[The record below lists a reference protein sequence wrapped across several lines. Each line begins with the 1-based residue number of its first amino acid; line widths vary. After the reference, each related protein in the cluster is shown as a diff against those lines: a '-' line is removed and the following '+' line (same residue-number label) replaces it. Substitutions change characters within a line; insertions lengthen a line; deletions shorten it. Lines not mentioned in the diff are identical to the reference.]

1 MEDSSNPSKRPAG
14 RALATGKVSLVG
26 AGPGD
31 PGLITVRGLELLSR
45 AEVVLHDALAHPAL
59 LEVCQGAE
67 IHDVGKRYGE
77 GAPDQDKI
85 NRKLIELARAGRQVV
100 RLKGGDP
107 LLFARGAEEVLAL
120 VEAGIPFEIVP
131 GISSPVATSAYAGI
145 SLTHRDLS
153 SSVTFITGSDRAG
166 KQWSPE
172 SWRKLATATDTI
184 CVLMGMRRIEQIT
197 LAIIEG
203 GRDRKTPAAV
213 IHWGARPE
221 QRVVTGTLE
230 TIANVAREAKVKNP
244 AVIVIG
250 DVVQLRETMRWYD
263 RQPLFGKRLLLPRAA
278 EQSRATAAA
287 IRERGAEPVVFPLI
301 ELSDPPDRD
310 RLLRAAREL
319 ERYDWVLLTSIN
331 GVERLFSALRE
342 LGLDA
347 RAFGAAKVGVIG
359 PRTAAALAR
368 HGVHA
373 DLVAEEFV
381 GEGLARGLLDRAA
394 ATRKVLIV
402 RALEA
407 REALPDA
414 LRAAGI
420 DVDVVAAY
428 RTDPLPEERAS
439 ELFAL
444 FEQRGIDSVL
454 LTSSSIAR
462 SLLTALG
469 ARRSEL
475 LAQVTLASIGPITSA
490 TLAEYGI
497 VPQVT
502 ADVYTVPGV
511 LDALER
517 YFAAEPE

>member
-1 MEDSSNPSKRPAG
+1 M
-14 RALATGKVSLVG
+14 TGKVSLVG

-31 PGLITVRGLELLSR
+31 PGLITVRGLTLLSE

-59 LEVCQGAE
+59 LEVCSGAE

-77 GAPDQDKI
+77 DSPAQDEI
-85 NRKLIELARAGRQVV
+85 NRLLIELAKAGRHVV

-120 VEAGIPFEIVP
+120 ARAGIPFEIVP

-166 KQWSPE
+166 KEWSPE

-184 CVLMGMRRIEQIT
+184 CVLMGMRRLEQISR
-197 LAIIEG
+197 AIIEG
-203 GRDRKTPAAV
+203 GRAPETPAAV
-213 IHWGARPE
+213 IYWGARPE
-221 QRVVTGTLE
+221 QRVVTSTLE
-230 TIANVAREAKVKNP
+230 NIARDARTANVKNP
-244 AVIVIG
+244 SVIVIG
-250 DVVQLRETMRWYD
+250 DVVRLRETMRWYD
-263 RQPLFGKRLLLPRAA
+263 EQPLFAKRILLPRAA

-287 IRERGAEPVVFPLI
+287 IRERGADPMVFPLI
-301 ELSDPPDRD
+301 ELSEPPDRE
-310 RLLRAAREL
+310 RLERALREL
-319 ERYDWVLLTSIN
+319 SRYDWVLFTSIN
-331 GVERLFSALRE
+331 GVERAFSGLRE
-342 LGLDA
+342 LKLDA

-359 PRTAAALAR
+359 PRTRDALAR
-368 HGVHA
+368 HGVQA

-381 GEGLARGLLDRAA
+381 GEGLAQGVLDRSAGV
-394 ATRKVLIV
+394 RRVLII

-407 REALPDA
+407 RETLPDA
-414 LRAAGI
+414 LRGAGI

-428 RTDPLPEERAS
+428 RTDPLPKERAA
-439 ELFAL
+439 ELTKL
-444 FEQRGIDSVL
+444 FEQRAVDVVL

-462 SLLTALG
+462 SLLSLLG
-469 ARRSEL
+469 DRRSEL
-475 LAQVTLASIGPITSA
+475 LAAVTVASIGPITTR
-490 TLAEYGI
+490 TLEEHGV

-502 ADVYTVPGV
+502 ADVFTVPGL

-517 YFAAEPE
+517 YFAT

>member
-1 MEDSSNPSKRPAG
+1 VKESSRSQERPVG
-14 RALATGKVSLVG
+14 RAVATGKVSLVG

-59 LEVCQGAE
+59 LEACRGAE

-77 GAPDQDKI
+77 DAPAQQDI
-85 NRKLIELARAGRQVV
+85 NRWLIDLAKAGRHVV

-107 LLFARGAEEVLAL
+107 LLFARGAEEILAL
-120 VEAGIPFEIVP
+120 VEAQVPFEIVP

-166 KQWSPE
+166 KEWSPE

-197 LAIIEG
+197 AAIIEG
-203 GRDRKTPAAV
+203 GRDRQTPAAV

-221 QRVVTGTLE
+221 QRVVTSTLE
-230 TIANVAREAKVKNP
+230 NIAYAAREAKVKNP
-244 AVIVIG
+244 SVIVIG
-250 DVVQLRETMRWYD
+250 DVVRLRETMRWYD
-263 RQPLFGKRLLLPRAA
+263 KQPLFGKRMLLPRAA
-278 EQSRATAAA
+278 EQSRATAAT
-287 IRERGAEPVVFPLI
+287 IRERGAEAVVFPLI

-319 ERYDWVLLTSIN
+319 GRYDWVLLTSVN

-342 LGLDA
+342 IGLDA

-359 PRTAAALAR
+359 PRTAAALVR
-368 HGVHA
+368 YGVHA

-381 GEGLARGLLDRAA
+381 GEGLARAVLDQSAA
-394 ATRKVLIV
+394 ARRVLIV

-407 REALPDA
+407 REALPEA
-414 LRAAGI
+414 LRGAGI

-428 RTDPLPEERAS
+428 RTDPLPPERAS
-439 ELFAL
+439 ELVKL
-444 FEQRGIDSVL
+444 FEQRAVEIVI

-462 SLLTALG
+462 SLLALLG
-469 ARRSEL
+469 DRRSEL
-475 LAQVTLASIGPITSA
+475 LAPVTVASIGPITTA
-490 TLAEYGI
+490 TLEELGVI
-497 VPQVT
+497 PQVS
-502 ADVYTVPGV
+502 ADVYTVPGL

-517 YFAAEPE
+517 YFAS

>member
-1 MEDSSNPSKRPAG
+1 MI
-14 RALATGKVSLVG
+14 GKVSLVG

-59 LEVCQGAE
+59 LEACKGAE
-67 IHDVGKRYGE
+67 LHDVGKRYGE
-77 GAPDQDKI
+77 DSPNQAEI
-85 NRKLIELARAGRQVV
+85 NRWLIELAKAGRHVV

-120 VEAGIPFEIVP
+120 VAAGIPFEIVP

-145 SLTHRDLS
+145 SLTHRELS

-166 KQWSPE
+166 KEWSPE

-184 CVLMGMRRIEQIT
+184 CILMGMRRIEQIT

-203 GRDRKTPAAV
+203 GRDPETPAAV

-221 QRVVTGTLE
+221 QRVVTSTLE
-230 TIANVAREAKVKNP
+230 KIAAAARQAQVKNP
-244 AVIVIG
+244 AVIVVG
-250 DVVQLRETMRWYD
+250 DVVRLRETMRWYD
-263 RQPLFGKRLLLPRAA
+263 KQPLFGKRVLLPRAI
-278 EQSRATAAA
+278 EQARATANA
-287 IRERGAEPVVFPLI
+287 IRERGAEPLTFPLI
-301 ELSDPPDRD
+301 ELGDPPDRQ

-319 ERYDWVLLTSIN
+319 SAYDWVLLTSVN
-331 GVERLFSALRE
+331 GVERLFAALRE
-342 LGLDA
+342 LKLDA
-347 RAFGAAKVGVIG
+347 RAFGGAKVGVIG
-359 PRTAAALAR
+359 PRTAAALAQY
-368 HGVHA
+368 GVDA

-381 GEGLARGLLDRAA
+381 GEGLARGLLDQSASLR
-394 ATRKVLIV
+394 RVVLV

-414 LRAAGI
+414 LRGAGI

-428 RTDPLPEERAS
+428 RTDPLPAEHAS
-439 ELFAL
+439 KLIAL
-444 FEQRGIDSVL
+444 FEQRKVDVVL

-462 SLLTALG
+462 SLLTLLG
-469 ARRSEL
+469 DRRAEL
-475 LAQVTLASIGPITSA
+475 LAPVTVASIGPITTA
-490 TLAEYGI
+490 TLEEHAIE
-497 VPQVT
+497 PQVT
-502 ADVYTVPGV
+502 AGVYTVPGL

-517 YFAAEPE
+517 HFAG